1 MKIAFL
7 SFFSSVLL
15 LAAQPVSAA
24 VITLQLDFG
33 SSTSPVASG
42 YTQVIGNFLSNTPTA
57 SVTNIDGTGYNFSV
71 NNVGVF
77 SFDDI
82 NNPLTTDGFY
92 TFNNNLLDHTFT
104 ISGLAP
110 GDEVTIYAL
119 AAWDGNGRG
128 AQIIYG
134 SSTVQAQTIG
144 TPGTTPTL
152 ANFTLIGSD
161 IANGSGIV
169 TGSLNGAGFPGD
181 PGSEGQVGGFVIQVT
196 TVPEPTVGLLAVVGG
211 AALAAVRRRRSA

>member
-1 MKIAFL
+1 MKLPLTLA
-7 SFFSSVLL
+7 VALL
-15 LAAQPVSAA
+15 LALPGAPAA

-33 SSTSPVASG
+33 SATSPVAAG
-42 YTQVIGNFLSNTPTA
+42 YTRVEGNFLANTPTA

-77 SFDDI
+77 SFDNLSD
-82 NNPLTTDGFY
+82 PLITDGFY
-92 TFNNNLLDHTFT
+92 TFGNNTLDHTFT

-110 GDEVTIYAL
+110 GDEVAIYAL

-128 AQIIYG
+128 AQIIYDG
-134 SSTVQAQTIG
+134 STVQAQTIG

-152 ANFTLIGSD
+152 ANFTFIGSD

-169 TGSLNGAGFPGD
+169 TGTLNGAGFPGD

-196 TVPEPTVGLLAVVGG
+196 TVPEPTTTLLVSAACG
-211 AALAAVRRRRSA
+211 ALLVIRRRRA

>member
-1 MKIAFL
+1 MKIMKFPL
-7 SFFSSVLL
+7 I
-15 LAAQPVSAA
+15 LAAALAISLPAARAA

-33 SSTSPVASG
+33 SSTSPVATG
-42 YTQVIGNFLSNTPTA
+42 YTAVVGNFLSNTPTA

-77 SFDDI
+77 SFDSLTE
-82 NNPLTTDGFY
+82 PLITDGFY
-92 TFNNNLLDHTFT
+92 TFGNDTLDHTFT

-110 GDEVTIYAL
+110 GDEVAIYAL

-128 AQIIYG
+128 AQIVYDG
-134 SSTVQAQTIG
+134 STVQAQTIG

-152 ANFTLIGSD
+152 ANFTFIGSD

-169 TGSLNGAGFPGD
+169 TGTLNGAGFPGA

-196 TVPEPTVGLLAVVGG
+196 TVPEPTTALLVGAGFGTVLFF
-211 AALAAVRRRRSA
+211 RRRRA